1 MTVTDAEAIILNVC
15 VFVLIVLCIFLL
27 KEEYEYIKFKHTK
40 RMHEIEQEAIEQLRR
55 YRDLEDHE
63 RK

>member
-1 MTVTDAEAIILNVC
+1 MTVTDAETIILNVC
-15 VFVLIVLCIFLL
+15 VFVLIVLCVYLL
-27 KEEYEYIKFKHTK
+27 KYEYIEFKHAK

-55 YRDLEDHE
+55 YRESEDHE

>member
-27 KEEYEYIKFKHTK
+27 KYEYIEFKHTK
-40 RMHEIEQEAIEQLRR
+40 RMHKIEQEAIEQLRC